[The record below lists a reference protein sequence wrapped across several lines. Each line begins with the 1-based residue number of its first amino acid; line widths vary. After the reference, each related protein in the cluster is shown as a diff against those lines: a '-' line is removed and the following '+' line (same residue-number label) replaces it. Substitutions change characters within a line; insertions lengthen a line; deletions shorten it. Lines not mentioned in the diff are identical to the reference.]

1 MIFTA
6 DVMLIVP
13 SGRARCI
20 PITAQRSPFLHA
32 VEQGPLKLQLMN
44 SSEGGFLL
52 YCPWKNFLP
61 DSNKLNY
68 NILIPSEN
76 KGTH

>member
-20 PITAQRSPFLHA
+20 PITAQRSPFFHA

-52 YCPWKNFLP
+52 YCP
-61 DSNKLNY
+61 
-68 NILIPSEN
+68 
-76 KGTH
+76 

>member
-13 SGRARCI
+13 SGRACGL
-20 PITAQRSPFLHA
+20 PITAQRSPFFHA

-52 YCPWKNFLP
+52 YCP
-61 DSNKLNY
+61 
-68 NILIPSEN
+68 
-76 KGTH
+76 